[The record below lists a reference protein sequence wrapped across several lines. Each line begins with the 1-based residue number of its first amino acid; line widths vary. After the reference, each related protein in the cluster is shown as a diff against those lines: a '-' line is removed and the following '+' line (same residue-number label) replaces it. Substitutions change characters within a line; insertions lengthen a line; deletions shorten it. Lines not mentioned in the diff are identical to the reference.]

1 MRWHCAVGEACEGQV
16 RRVKR
21 RGRWVGSNGG
31 ARGDLNRNERRERR
45 ADSRVGG
52 VGECAV
58 SVHICRQVDLACWNL

>member
-31 ARGDLNRNERRERR
+31 ARRDLNRNEMVNAEPT
-45 ADSRVGG
+45 AESVGL
-52 VGECAV
+52 E
-58 SVHICRQVDLACWNL
+58 SVQ